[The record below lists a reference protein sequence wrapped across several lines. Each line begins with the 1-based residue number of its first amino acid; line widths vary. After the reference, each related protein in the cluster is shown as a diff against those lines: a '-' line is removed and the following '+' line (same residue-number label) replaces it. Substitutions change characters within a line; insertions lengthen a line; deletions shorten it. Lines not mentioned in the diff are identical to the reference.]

1 MGIAAKVVYG
11 ITETVKSLFDIGT
24 PVLTVKRIPER
35 YPVGVRSQGS
45 AAVRQDEAS
54 RTVEVFKRSHKLA
67 LEHGT
72 ENPDGDQEIRTGAD
86 ELHFGS
92 KSCTGYDAVYV
103 GMIVK
108 LLPPGME
115 HLNDG
120 RCSPEIFLRGRQLQ
134 QSSGGGIVQKGVQQ
148 LLVGDD
154 QWVKL

>member
-11 ITETVKSLFDIGT
+11 IAETVKSLFDIGT

-92 KSCTGYDAVYV
+92 KSCTGYDAVNIEV
-103 GMIVK
+103 FD
-108 LLPPGME
+108 P
-115 HLNDG
+115 
-120 RCSPEIFLRGRQLQ
+120 LQ
-134 QSSGGGIVQKGVQQ
+134 NRTYKMGGEDAQALFEAQGSVYISYIKE
-148 LLVGDD
+148 
-154 QWVKL
+154 